1 MAAGRLD
8 LQKLDTLVESDR
20 LPWLRDRQHTIFPDA
35 DLPDVLMLARVE
47 PTSDDT
53 ASAWTR
59 YLAQWTP
66 GNHVRTL
73 AAFAATVNLTLAHHD
88 P

>member
-1 MAAGRLD
+1 
-8 LQKLDTLVESDR
+8 
-20 LPWLRDRQHTIFPDA
+20 
-35 DLPDVLMLARVE
+35 MLARVE

-59 YLAQWTP
+59 CLAQWTA

-73 AAFAATVNLTLAHHD
+73 AALAAIVNLTLAHHD
-88 P
+88 R